1 MIKNISNLGDAA
13 LYCDFGND
21 VNREIN
27 LNVIQFF
34 KNIKK
39 SNIPGITNI
48 TPSYNKLVISFDLKL
63 TSFAKL
69 KKQVEK
75 FFSERGL
82 ELVNAGMSREY
93 LAEFKGEKKVQ
104 IILLAASDIP
114 LEIKKGNIDIG
125 ITGRDLIFEKILDW
139 RKCILELKQ
148 LDFGEA
154 DLVIGVP
161 QFWIDVNHLDD
172 LDEVAF
178 FFRKKYLRCLRIAT
192 KYQNITREFLI
203 DNQVTNFEIIESQGA
218 TEGAIVNG
226 IADVIVDISSTGET
240 LKQNKLKTIE
250 DGTLLKSF
258 ASIFV
263 NKRYYKKN
271 KSDIELR
278 RLLDQLVSGS

>member
-1 MIKNISNLGDAA
+1 MIR
-13 LYCDFGND
+13 FG
-21 VNREIN
+21 
-27 LNVIQFF
+27 L
-34 KNIKK
+34 
-39 SNIPGITNI
+39 
-48 TPSYNKLVISFDLKL
+48 PSKGR
-63 TSFAKL
+63 L

-75 FFSERGL
+75 FFSERSL
-82 ELVNAGMSREY
+82 ELVNVGMTREY

-178 FFRKKYLRCLRIAT
+178 FFRKKYSRCLRIAT

-226 IADVIVDISSTGET
+226 IADVIVDITSTGET

-263 NKRYYKKN
+263 SKKYFNKN
-271 KSDIELR
+271 KSDLELN
-278 RLLDQLVSGS
+278 RLLNQLELGS

>member
-1 MIKNISNLGDAA
+1 MVR
-13 LYCDFGND
+13 FG
-21 VNREIN
+21 
-27 LNVIQFF
+27 L
-34 KNIKK
+34 
-39 SNIPGITNI
+39 
-48 TPSYNKLVISFDLKL
+48 PSKGR
-63 TSFAKL
+63 L

-82 ELVNAGMSREY
+82 ELVNAGMTREY
-93 LAEFKGEKKVQ
+93 LAKFKGEKKVQ
-104 IILLAASDIP
+104 VILLAASDIP
-114 LEIKKGNIDIG
+114 LEIKKGNLDIG

-161 QFWIDVNHLDD
+161 QFWIDVNYLDD

-178 FFRKKYLRCLRIAT
+178 FFRKKHSRCLRIAT

-240 LKQNKLKTIE
+240 LNQNKLKTIE

-263 NKRYYKKN
+263 SKNYHKKN
-271 KSDIELR
+271 KSEVELK
-278 RLLDQLVSGS
+278 RLLDQLVLDI

>member
-1 MIKNISNLGDAA
+1 MIR
-13 LYCDFGND
+13 FG
-21 VNREIN
+21 
-27 LNVIQFF
+27 L
-34 KNIKK
+34 
-39 SNIPGITNI
+39 
-48 TPSYNKLVISFDLKL
+48 PSKGR
-63 TSFAKL
+63 L

-82 ELVNAGMSREY
+82 ELVNAGITREY

-114 LEIKKGNIDIG
+114 LEIKKGNLDIG

-172 LDEVAF
+172 LDEVAY
-178 FFRKKYLRCLRIAT
+178 FFRKKYSRCLRIAT

-203 DNQVTNFEIIESQGA
+203 DKQVTNFEIVESQGA

-226 IADVIVDISSTGET
+226 IADVVVDITSTGET

-250 DGTLLKSF
+250 DGILLKSF
-258 ASIFV
+258 AAIFM
-263 NKRYYKKN
+263 NKRWYKKN
-271 KSDIELR
+271 KSDLV
-278 RLLDQLVSGS
+278 LKNFLDKVF

>member
-1 MIKNISNLGDAA
+1 MIRLG
-13 LYCDFGND
+13 
-21 VNREIN
+21 
-27 LNVIQFF
+27 
-34 KNIKK
+34 
-39 SNIPGITNI
+39 IPSKGR
-48 TPSYNKLVISFDLKL
+48 
-63 TSFAKL
+63 L

-75 FFSERGL
+75 FFFEKGL
-82 ELVNAGMSREY
+82 ELVKVGSSREY
-93 LAEFKGEKKVQ
+93 LAEFKEEKKIQ

-114 LEIKKGNIDIG
+114 LEIKKGNLDIG
-125 ITGRDLIFEKILDW
+125 ITGRDLVFEKILDW
-139 RKCILELKQ
+139 QKWVVELQQ
-148 LDFGEA
+148 LGFGNA

-178 FFRKKYLRCLRIAT
+178 YFRKKYSRCLRIAT

-203 DNQVTNFEIIESQGA
+203 DNQVTNFEIVESQGA

-250 DGTLLKSF
+250 NGTLLKSV

-271 KSDIELR
+271 KSNLELK
-278 RLLDQLVSGS
+278 RLLDQLVLGS